1 MAKLEREIA
10 PPSAFLLAM
19 EPRGFFSVAQLIA
32 GAPFLV
38 TARRGAPHAVIV
50 LPGLGAT
57 DRSTIA
63 IRRYLRFLGY
73 QATGWNR
80 GRDIRPAGADVPA
93 VAAQIHSLRDATG
106 IPVSLVGWSRGGI
119 IAREAARLSP
129 DAARMVVTLGSPF
142 AAPGA
147 SNVGVVWRR
156 LTGEAF
162 PAETQ
167 ERMRALGAPLSMGR
181 PKTGD
186 REALASAPVDVSRR
200 TTMFYAKKAG
210 ASPLLA
216 AAAEAGKIA
225 VNHAALLAQLAPVS
239 GFARS
244 RGRGGTARARRA
256 ARWSCSAFPHLRLAP
271 SSSPRCAKR
280 TRR

>member
-32 GAPFLV
+32 GAPFLA
-38 TARRGAPHAVIV
+38 TARRGASHAVIV

-80 GRDIRPAGADVPA
+80 GRNIRPAGADVPA
-93 VAAQIHSLRDATG
+93 VAAQIRSLRDATG

-119 IAREAARLSP
+119 IAREAARLAP
-129 DAARMVVTLGSPF
+129 DSARMVITLGSPF
-142 AAPGA
+142 AAPAA
-147 SNVGVVWRR
+147 SNVGAVWRR

-162 PAETQ
+162 PAQTQ
-167 ERMRALGAPLSMGR
+167 EQMRALAVQL
-181 PKTGD
+181 
-186 REALASAPVDVSRR
+186 PVPSTSIYSRSDGVVAWQACR
-200 TTMFYAKKAG
+200 QTEGPQSENVEVRGSHIGLGFN
-210 ASPLLA
+210 P
-216 AAAEAGKIA
+216 
-225 VNHAALLAQLAPVS
+225 AALWVIADRLAQPLGAWSPFQPSLVVTRL
-239 GFARS
+239 FPRS
-244 RGRGGTARARRA
+244 A
-256 ARWSCSAFPHLRLAP
+256 
-271 SSSPRCAKR
+271 
-280 TRR
+280 